1 MEKLN
6 DLLIKVKNYVSSN
19 ILFLS
24 FAITSLINGML
35 VRHFSVGGMLT
46 YDPIMADLVFIL
58 VVGSFGYFIQ
68 PKHQFRYYF
77 LMSILLTLICFMNS
91 VYYNNYVTYASLSM
105 ISMSSQL
112 GEVSSALSEIFELTD
127 LLYLIGPLVV
137 FIVNAT
143 LKKVDYYTKVEKL
156 EDGKVRALGTMIAAL
171 IALGLYSPMV
181 SGTDLS
187 RLGKQWNR
195 EYVVMKFGIYIYQ
208 VNDVVASIS
217 SSLAPLFGYDE
228 AMKEFREFYN
238 EKDDAI
244 KTNKY
249 TNIFKGKNILVI
261 HAESI
266 QNFVLNTKINGE
278 EITPTLNK
286 LASEGIYATNF
297 YSQESIGTSSD
308 TEFTFNTSLMPATN
322 GTVFVNYFD
331 REFVTIPKL
340 LKEQGYYTFSMHANK
355 AAFWNRQTVHK
366 NFGYDH
372 FYAHTNAY
380 EIKEEDIIG
389 LGLNDKSFFS
399 QSVPYIKEINETYQN
414 FYGTVIM
421 LTNHTPFTD
430 IEKHSEFEV
439 DYKYIDPVT
448 KEEVSAPYLEGTTM
462 GSYIK
467 SVHYADEAIGEFLE
481 ELDKEGILDNTVV
494 VIYGDHDA
502 KLKKSEFNR
511 YYNYDPYNDE
521 IKDKDSEDYIK
532 IDSYTYELNRKT
544 PFIIWTKDKKFGVKI
559 NEVMGMYDCLPT
571 LGNMFGFSSKYALG
585 HDIFSTNENV
595 VVFPDGDWLT
605 NDMYYNSQ
613 KEEGRLLNVNEP
625 VSTEYI
631 NKYTKYSDKIISV
644 SNDIIVHDLIRKSK
658 DIEEAKEELLE

>member
-19 ILFLS
+19 VLFLS

-77 LMSILLTLICFMNS
+77 LMSIILTLICFMNS

-112 GEVSSALSEIFELTD
+112 GDVSSALSEIFELTD

-137 FIVNAT
+137 FIVNTT
-143 LKKVDYYTKVEKL
+143 LKKVDYYTRVEKL

-171 IALGLYSPMV
+171 ITLGLYSPMV

-238 EKDDAI
+238 EKDDTT

-266 QNFVLNTKINGE
+266 QNFVLNTKINGV

-331 REFVTIPKL
+331 REFITIPKL

-380 EIKEEDIIG
+380 EINEEDIIG

-399 QSVPYIKEINETYQN
+399 QSVPYIKEIKDTYQN

-430 IEKHSEFEV
+430 IEKHSDFEV
-439 DYKYIDPVT
+439 DYKYIDPET

-511 YYNYDPYNDE
+511 YYNYDPYTDE

>member
-1 MEKLN
+1 MERLN
-6 DLLIKVKNYVSSN
+6 RLWIKTRNYVTTN
-19 ILFLS
+19 VLFLTY
-24 FAITSLINGML
+24 AITSLVNGML
-35 VRHFSVGGMLT
+35 IRHFSVGGMFT
-46 YDPIMADLVFIL
+46 YDPIMADIVFIL

-77 LMSILLTLICFMNS
+77 LMSLFLTAICFVNS

-105 ISMSSQL
+105 ISTSSQL
-112 GEVSSALSEIFELTD
+112 GDVSSALTEIFELTD
-127 LLYLIGPLVV
+127 LLYLIGPLAMIVV
-137 FIVNAT
+137 NST
-143 LKKVDYYTKVEKL
+143 LKRKDYYTRVEKI
-156 EDGKVRALGTMIAAL
+156 EEGKVRALSTMIAAL

-181 SGTDLS
+181 TGTDLS

-228 AMKEFREFYN
+228 AMKEFREFYSEN
-238 EKDDAI
+238 ENTP

-249 TNIFKGKNILVI
+249 TNIFKGKNLLVI

-266 QNFVLNTKINGE
+266 QNFVINTKINGE
-278 EITPTLNK
+278 EITPNLNK
-286 LASEGIYATNF
+286 LANEGIYASNF
-297 YSQESIGTSSD
+297 YAQESIGTSSD

-322 GTVFVNYFD
+322 GTVFVSYFD
-331 REFVTIPKL
+331 REYVTIPKL
-340 LKEQGYYTFSMHANK
+340 LKEQGYYAFSMHANK

-372 FYAHTNAY
+372 FYAHTDAY
-380 EIKEEDIIG
+380 KIKDDDIIG

-399 QSVPYIKEINETYQN
+399 QSVPYIKEINDTYQN

-430 IEKHSEFEV
+430 IEKYSDFEV
-439 DYKYIDPVT
+439 DYKYTDPKT
-448 KEEVSAPYLEGTTM
+448 KEQVSAPYLEGTTM

-467 SVHYADEAIGEFLE
+467 SVHYADEAIGEFIAQ
-481 ELDKEGILDNTVV
+481 LDEQGILDNTVI

-511 YYNYDPYNDE
+511 YYNYDPYTDS
-521 IKDKDSEDYIK
+521 IKDKDSDDYIK

-544 PFIIWTKDKKFGVKI
+544 PFIIWTKDKKFKTEVK
-559 NEVMGMYDCLPT
+559 EVMGMYDALPT
-571 LGNMFGFSSKYALG
+571 LGNMFGFHSKYALG
-585 HDIFSTNENV
+585 HDIFSVEENV

-631 NKYTKYSDKIISV
+631 NKYTNHAEKLISV
-644 SNDIIVHDLIRKSK
+644 SNHIIVHDLIRKSK